1 MSSDWTRLQRVW
13 RFVSFFPIPLLIV
26 CLLVSRRPVFLWLLL
41 TYMMVEYLLHRFNQ
55 ARRYKR
61 EAAVLQDIEWGPG
74 VKAYYLDRPAKEE
87 ARSDSLWN
95 IGDSTVLDLSPG
107 HALRRTIVREMIDQR
122 VHEPAEGD
130 DLRVLDLGCQQGH
143 VTEILV
149 GKWERVFAIDI
160 SPEYL
165 GLVTSLLKV
174 PVVQADAEKLP
185 FPEETF
191 DLVVMTEILEHLP
204 DPEQAL
210 SEVFK
215 IVKPGGAV
223 ILSTPNRS
231 SLPIHR
237 ISNVFMVLEKL
248 LGLWLQPVLSKEN
261 LLWSGPEDLYLHKNF
276 AHSEIKNMLRGSGFV
291 ISFKAS
297 YFFLP
302 GSQRILGRLFSGLTL
317 DRYADVA
324 GSVEPVL
331 RRIPVI
337 KLLGDSWV
345 FVLRKLPLS

>member
-1 MSSDWTRLQRVW
+1 MSSNWNRVQRVW
-13 RFVSFFPIPLLIV
+13 RFVSLFPIPLLIV
-26 CLLVSRRPVFLWLLL
+26 GLLVSRSPVFLYLLL

-61 EAAVLQDIEWGPG
+61 EAAVLKDIKWGPG
-74 VKAYYLDRPAKEE
+74 VKAYYLDKPAKEE
-87 ARSDSLWN
+87 VRGDSLWT
-95 IGDSTVLDLSPG
+95 IGDRTVLDLSPE
-107 HALRRTIVREMIDQR
+107 HALRRTVLREMLDQEL
-122 VHEPAEGD
+122 HIAGEGG
-130 DLRVLDLGCQQGH
+130 DLRVLDLGCQEGH
-143 VTEILV
+143 VTEILA

-165 GLVTSLLKV
+165 GMVTSLLKV

-185 FPEETF
+185 FPEQTF

-204 DPEQAL
+204 DPVQAL

-231 SLPIHR
+231 SLHFHQ

-261 LLWSGPEDLYLHKNF
+261 LLWSGPDDLYLHNNF
-276 AHSEIKNMLRGSGFV
+276 AHSDIKNLLQGSGFL
-291 ISFKAS
+291 ISFKSS

-302 GSQRILGRLFSGLTL
+302 GSQRLLGRLFSGLTL
-317 DRYADVA
+317 DRYADVV

-345 FVLRKLPLS
+345 FVLRKLPL